1 MIISLEIYHTSI
13 IMTVDELYNLVED
26 FYGYKI
32 KMLGINSENKEVE
45 GILYDSFLL
54 RCNINDRYGRFGAGI
69 QITDSVV
76 LTEFLGKQCSLNSDE
91 KSIKESLEKIDD
103 YCRMRLPDKYL
114 NAYYKTH
121 NYR

>member
-1 MIISLEIYHTSI
+1 
-13 IMTVDELYNLVED
+13 MTVYELYNLVED

-32 KMLGINSENKEVE
+32 DMLGINSKTKEVK

-54 RCNINDRYGRFGAGI
+54 RCDINDRYGRFGVGI

-76 LTEFLGKQCSLNSDE
+76 LTDFLGKQCSLNSDE
-91 KSIKESLEKIDD
+91 KSIKESLEIIDD
-103 YCRMRLPDKYL
+103 YCRMRLPDKFL
-114 NAYYKTH
+114 DEYYKTH